1 MTVRTQPSR
10 DLTDLS
16 VRQDVG
22 HDGERRDEADAHVPP
37 EVGQE
42 VVERVAELQRFFKKI
57 LIIEVYQRRLNSL
70 PIHQGL
76 NSKNTLQYKGWAA
89 ILDIRLKFKVEK
101 GSNVV

>member
-42 VVERVAELQRFFKKI
+42 VVERVAELERFF
-57 LIIEVYQRRLNSL
+57 
-70 PIHQGL
+70 
-76 NSKNTLQYKGWAA
+76 
-89 ILDIRLKFKVEK
+89 
-101 GSNVV
+101 

>member
-1 MTVRTQPSR
+1 MTVRPQPSR

-42 VVERVAELQRFFKKI
+42 VVERVAELQRFKKI

-76 NSKNTLQYKGWAA
+76 NSKNTLQYKGRAA
-89 ILDIRLKFKVEK
+89 ILDI
-101 GSNVV
+101 

>member
-42 VVERVAELQRFFKKI
+42 VVERVAELERFFKNNI
-57 LIIEVYQRRLNSL
+57 HYWSL
-70 PIHQGL
+70 P
-76 NSKNTLQYKGWAA
+76 T
-89 ILDIRLKFKVEK
+89 KVELAARPPGPK
-101 GSNVV
+101 